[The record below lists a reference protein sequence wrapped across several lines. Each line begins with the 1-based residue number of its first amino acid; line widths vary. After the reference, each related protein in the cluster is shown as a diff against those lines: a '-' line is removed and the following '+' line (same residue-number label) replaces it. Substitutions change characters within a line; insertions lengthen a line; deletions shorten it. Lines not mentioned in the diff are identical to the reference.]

1 MLMAWP
7 STIVFHLINQNI
19 TITKDTESK
28 IINVFSWKMVI
39 IFLLSGSCYKNLRL
53 SSYWQWRQTNLDLY
67 NV

>member
-39 IFLLSGSCYKNLRL
+39 IFFAKWWQLLQKSAFVELWAMASN
-53 SSYWQWRQTNLDLY
+53 
-67 NV
+67 